1 MYNLKI
7 WLTRQPHIGDIL
19 SVDWNIALLH
29 FRMSMFMEVII
40 VWDDSAY
47 GCLQATDINE
57 LLVVLAPPA
66 NEKGDTAEVKGG
78 T

>member
-1 MYNLKI
+1 
-7 WLTRQPHIGDIL
+7 
-19 SVDWNIALLH
+19 
-29 FRMSMFMEVII
+29 MFMEVII